1 MNRFAFENLF
11 GIEGFNIA
19 WYGIIIAFGMVLGA
33 FLAMHRAKKRNIK
46 SDIILDFVLLALPV
60 AIVCARVYYVVFEW
74 NSYADNLLKI
84 FAINQGGLAIYGGVI
99 GGFIAALI
107 FSKHNKFPF
116 LTLADLVIPSLILGQ
131 AIGRWGN
138 FVNQEAFGN
147 IITNPKLQFFPVA
160 VYIEQLAEW
169 HQATFFY
176 ESMWNIVLLTLV
188 LLLGHKRVK
197 DGTLL
202 STYFIGYGLGR
213 FLIEGL
219 RTDSLYI
226 LPGIRV
232 SQMLSLILIAVGI
245 VLLVLITKG
254 VIKTS
259 AYHGKYSIDDN
270 EQADT

>member
-1 MNRFAFENLF
+1 MDDKYFVENMF

-19 WYGIIIAFGMVLGA
+19 WYGVIIAFGMVLGVL
-33 FLAMHRAKKRNIK
+33 LAMYRAKKRSIK
-46 SDIILDFVLLALPV
+46 PDIILDFVLLALPF
-60 AIVCARVYYVVFEW
+60 AIICARAYYVIFEW
-74 NSYADNLLKI
+74 DSYVDNPLKI
-84 FAINQGGLAIYGGVI
+84 FAINEGGLAIYGGVI
-99 GGFIAALI
+99 GGFIAALV
-107 FSKHNKFPF
+107 FSKLKKIPF
-116 LTLADLVIPSLILGQ
+116 LTLVDLAVPSLILGQ

-147 IITNPKLQFFPVA
+147 IITNPKLQFFPFA
-160 VYIEQLAEW
+160 VYIEELGQW

-176 ESMWNIVLLTLV
+176 ESSWNMILLAIVLV
-188 LLLGHKRVK
+188 LSHKRVK

-232 SQMLSLILIAVGI
+232 SQMLSLILIAIGI
-245 VLLVLITKG
+245 VLLILIKKNI
-254 VIKTS
+254 IK
-259 AYHGKYSIDDN
+259 ANQYIGKYSLDSKLK
-270 EQADT
+270 